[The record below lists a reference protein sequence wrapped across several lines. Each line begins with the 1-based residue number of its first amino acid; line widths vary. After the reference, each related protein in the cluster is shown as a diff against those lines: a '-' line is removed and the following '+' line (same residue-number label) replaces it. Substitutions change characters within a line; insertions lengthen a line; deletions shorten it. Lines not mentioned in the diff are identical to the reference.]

1 MKKLPLVLQNKIRQ
15 DKKKETFKATIWP
28 PKMEN
33 DYLVASDFFSIFLI
47 IYTDHEVI
55 NAVAKT

>member
-1 MKKLPLVLQNKIRQ
+1 
-15 DKKKETFKATIWP
+15 
-28 PKMEN
+28 MEN
-33 DYLVASDFFSIFLI
+33 DYLVASDFFSILLI